1 MKRWVF
7 VLLAVLVVSFSAF
20 AAEKLLFEDDFE
32 DELDLTMWF
41 PLSDEWQSG
50 EGALVFPNVSFG
62 DIFGGEED
70 WENYAVEC
78 EILPIEFGTYG
89 SIRIFVRSNEL
100 WNGYGVSFHTG
111 GFMVHR
117 FEGNWDIH
125 TIFANETSP
134 TFLAGVPFKARV
146 EVYRTTFKVYI
157 NDELVWEGEDEED
170 WYFEGMFGFRADNS
184 AVEIR
189 NLKVYQL

>member
-134 TFLAGVPFKARV
+134 TFLAGVPLQSK
-146 EVYRTTFKVYI
+146 
-157 NDELVWEGEDEED
+157 
-170 WYFEGMFGFRADNS
+170 S
-184 AVEIR
+184 
-189 NLKVYQL
+189 